1 MDTNYQEENQEKAVE
16 STQQTEVVTPPTQAT
31 YQTVPPLVQQPIEKN
46 NIGLTG
52 FILSIVAVVIS
63 LVPIV
68 GWLCWL
74 LGLVLS
80 IVGLFKKPRGFA
92 IAGLVISLIG
102 FIIMF
107 FLLGILGIAAAA
119 AVASEM

>member
-31 YQTVPPLVQQPIEKN
+31 YQNVPPLVQQPIEKN